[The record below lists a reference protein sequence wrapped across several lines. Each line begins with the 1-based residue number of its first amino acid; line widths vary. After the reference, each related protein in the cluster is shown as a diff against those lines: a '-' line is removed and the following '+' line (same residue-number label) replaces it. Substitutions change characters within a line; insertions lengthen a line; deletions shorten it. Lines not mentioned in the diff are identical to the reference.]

1 MELSTV
7 TLIGLEIK
15 VKFNPA
21 NLYTHIEADGT
32 EYQAATTADGRIIVF
47 DEAHNGWLQI
57 ARA

>member
-1 MELSTV
+1 MELSKV
-7 TLIGLEIK
+7 TLIGLGIN

-21 NLYTHIEADGT
+21 NLYTHVEADGT
-32 EYQAATTADGRIIVF
+32 EYKAATTTDGRIIVF